1 MRARGRGHPDWW
13 HLGGRLPMASIETFD
28 EHPSGTLA
36 AGDGFKLADVDPD
49 STPGYPGGKSDGQA
63 LLAELDGKLA
73 TLQEQLFAEAKFGGR
88 KRVLLILQAMDT
100 AGKGGIVA
108 HVVGA
113 MDPQGVQLK
122 AFKAPT
128 DEEKSYDF
136 LWRIEKEVPAA
147 GMVGVFDRSHYED
160 VLIHRVYGW
169 ASPEEI
175 QRRYIAIN
183 EFEARLADSGTRIVK
198 VMLNISRDEQKAR
211 LLARLDDPSKH
222 WKYSTGDLKERAFWD
237 DYMAAYQAAIDNT
250 HTDVAPWHV
259 VPANKKWYARIAVQ
273 QLLLQAMEDLHL
285 EWPVADFDVALE
297 RSMVERS

>member
-1 MRARGRGHPDWW
+1 MAR
-13 HLGGRLPMASIETFD
+13 IEIFD
-28 EHPSGTLA
+28 ENPAATLA

-49 STPGYPGGKSDGQA
+49 STPGYPGGKSDGRA

-73 TLQEQLFAEAKFGGR
+73 TLQEKLFAEAKFGGT
-88 KRVLLILQAMDT
+88 KRILLILQAMDT

-160 VLIHRVYGW
+160 VLIHRVHSW
-169 ASPEEI
+169 ASPEELE
-175 QRRYIAIN
+175 RRYTAIN
-183 EFEARLADSGTRIVK
+183 EFEARLSASGTRIVK

-222 WKYSTGDLKERAFWD
+222 WKYSSGDLKERAFWD
-237 DYMAAYQAAIDNT
+237 DYMAAYQAAFDKT
-250 HTDVAPWHV
+250 HTEVAPWHV
-259 VPANKKWYARIAVQ
+259 IPANKKWYARIAVQ
-273 QLLLQAMEDLHL
+273 QLLLHAMEELKL
-285 EWPVADFDVALE
+285 EWPPAEFDVGME
-297 RSMVERS
+297 RTLVQRS

>member
-1 MRARGRGHPDWW
+1 
-13 HLGGRLPMASIETFD
+13 MASIETFD

-36 AGDGFKLADVDPD
+36 AGHGFTLADVDPD

-63 LLAELDGKLA
+63 LLADLDGKLA
-73 TLQEQLFAEAKFGGR
+73 TLQEKLFAEAKFGGK

-160 VLIHRVYGW
+160 VLIHRVHRW
-169 ASPEEI
+169 ASPEELE
-175 QRRYIAIN
+175 RRYTAIN

-222 WKYSTGDLKERAFWD
+222 WKYSSGDLKERAFWD
-237 DYMAAYQAAIDNT
+237 DYMAAYPAAFDKT
-250 HTDVAPWHV
+250 HTEVAPWHV
-259 VPANKKWYARIAVQ
+259 IPANKKWYARIAVQ

-285 EWPVADFDVALE
+285 EWPAAEFDVDME
-297 RSMVERS
+297 RSLVERS